1 MLSRIF
7 SSKGD
12 EIVNFKEVFQVTT
25 LENDIQ
31 IEKKKVEELLNKI
44 KLLEKKNHELSEK
57 VDRLNLL
64 LINKVTSIKDKERF
78 I

>member
-12 EIVNFKEVFQVTT
+12 ETVNFKDVFDITR
-25 LENDIQ
+25 LENDIK
-31 IEKKKVEELLNKI
+31 IEKKKVEDLLNKI
-44 KLLEKKNHELSEK
+44 EILEKKNHELSEK

-64 LINKVTSIKDKERF
+64 LINKVASIKERF

>member
-12 EIVNFKEVFQVTT
+12 EIVNFKNVFDITR
-25 LENDIQ
+25 LENDIK
-31 IEKKKVEELLNKI
+31 IEKKKVEDLLNKI
-44 KLLEKKNHELSEK
+44 EILEKKNHELSEK

-64 LINKVTSIKDKERF
+64 LINKVASIKERF

>member
-12 EIVNFKEVFQVTT
+12 ETVNFKNVFDITR
-25 LENDIQ
+25 LENDIK
-31 IEKKKVEELLNKI
+31 IEKKKVEDLLNKI
-44 KLLEKKNHELSEK
+44 EILEKKNHELSEK

-64 LINKVTSIKDKERF
+64 LINKVASIKERF

>member
-12 EIVNFKEVFQVTT
+12 ETVNFKDVFDITR

-31 IEKKKVEELLNKI
+31 IEKKKVEDLLNKI
-44 KLLEKKNHELSEK
+44 EILEKKNHELSEK

-64 LINKVTSIKDKERF
+64 LINKVASIKERF

>member
-12 EIVNFKEVFQVTT
+12 EIMNFKEVFQVTT

-44 KLLEKKNHELSEK
+44 EILEKKNHELSEK

-64 LINKVTSIKDKERF
+64 LINKVTSIKDKERY